1 MKKKLII
8 MILTV
13 SLVTGCGKSIPKLD
27 NGQEA
32 LIEFGDGTSYSVDE
46 VWEEVKETYALD
58 VVLDKIDKKI
68 LEEEYADREDEV
80 QEYVDTYE
88 TSLRASYV
96 DESGNYDEESLN
108 NQLMAYG
115 YNSIDEYLEQVRISY
130 LQSLAATD
138 YAKSLLTDKEIE
150 DYYDD
155 EVVGDID
162 CVHILIEPDSDS
174 DEDDEAALEK
184 AEEIIAAIQE
194 DVKSG
199 TSIADAFK
207 KYEDDDEVTYQEL
220 GYFNKGEMESAF
232 EEAAYD
238 LAVDD
243 YTLEPVKTSYGYHI
257 IYKVDEKEK
266 DALDDV
272 REDIED
278 TLAEEKLSDDASLS
292 VNALI
297 ELRDTYGVTWY
308 DSELEDAYNKY
319 MNYLINQSS
328 SN

>member
-8 MILTV
+8 MVLTV

-174 DEDDEAALEK
+174 DEDDEAALK
-184 AEEIIAAIQE
+184 RAEEIIAAIQE

>member
-138 YAKSLLTDKEIE
+138 YAKSFLTDKEIE

-174 DEDDEAALEK
+174 DEDDEAALK
-184 AEEIIAAIQE
+184 RAEEIIAAIQE

>member
-174 DEDDEAALEK
+174 DEDDEAALK
-184 AEEIIAAIQE
+184 RAEEIIAAIQE

-207 KYEDDDEVTYQEL
+207 KYEDDAEVTYQEL

>member
-174 DEDDEAALEK
+174 DEDDEAALK
-184 AEEIIAAIQE
+184 RAEEIIAAIQE

>member
-174 DEDDEAALEK
+174 DEDDEAALER
-184 AEEIIAAIQE
+184 AEETIAAIQE

-278 TLAEEKLSDDASLS
+278 KLAEEKLSDDASLS

>member
-174 DEDDEAALEK
+174 DEDDEAALK
-184 AEEIIAAIQE
+184 RAEEIIAAIQE

-207 KYEDDDEVTYQEL
+207 KYEDDAEVTYQEL

-328 SN
+328 

>member
-174 DEDDEAALEK
+174 DEDDEAALK
-184 AEEIIAAIQE
+184 RAEETIAAIQE

>member
-174 DEDDEAALEK
+174 DEDDEAALK
-184 AEEIIAAIQE
+184 RAEEIIAAIQE
-194 DVKSG
+194 EVKSG

-328 SN
+328 

>member
-174 DEDDEAALEK
+174 DEDDEAALER

>member
-174 DEDDEAALEK
+174 DEDDEAALK
-184 AEEIIAAIQE
+184 RAEEIIAAIQE

-207 KYEDDDEVTYQEL
+207 KYEDDAEVTYQEL

-292 VNALI
+292 INALI

-328 SN
+328 

>member
-1 MKKKLII
+1 MKKKIII

-266 DALDDV
+266 DVLDDV

>member
-8 MILTV
+8 MVLTV

-162 CVHILIEPDSDS
+162 CVHILVKPDSDS

-207 KYEDDDEVTYQEL
+207 KYEDDDEVTYHES

-266 DALDDV
+266 DVLDDV